1 MWWAPLLIWT
11 SQESHLE
18 PFQSS
23 YRSQDQLFKQL
34 SVIIKCMASER
45 KLVRVVKSRK
55 PPKGKSAMNKKLLED
70 RCQCPQSG
78 VFHIIM
84 SWEAALLEWSSW
96 SRRRTLKLHRILLL
110 ITWTKKKPSGGKLCG
125 HLKQT
130 ELFDLIEHQYVWRTD
145 GEASTPRTPHPL
157 SSLVLGVWWCGA
169 VLLSVD
175 LLL

>member
-84 SWEAALLEWSSW
+84 SWDAALLEWSSW

-125 HLKQT
+125 HMKQKSFLPQWASICS
-130 ELFDLIEHQYVWRTD
+130 EERRWGLQPQEHKTFCQ
-145 GEASTPRTPHPL
+145 A
-157 SSLVLGVWWCGA
+157 WCW
-169 VLLSVD
+169 
-175 LLL
+175 